1 MTDAAAAPQQPAHSS
16 RRMWL
21 TLFAMCFALFMI
33 MLDNTVVNVALP
45 TIQKDLHPSQ
55 SGLQW
60 IINAYILVFA
70 ALILLGGKLGDRF
83 GRKRMFIVGLVLFTV
98 FSVACALSQT
108 AEQLIVFRAL
118 QGTGA
123 ALMNPLSLS
132 ILVATFPRPKLPQ
145 AIGIWAGVSGLGL
158 AVGPLLGGFLTE
170 HVGWGAVFWINVPIG
185 VIALGFVLFAV
196 LESRDPTVKSLD
208 VVGTILVTLGL
219 FGLTYAL
226 IGTSTHPW
234 GSANTLVPLVLGIA
248 LLVAFVIWESKQE
261 QPMVPLGF
269 FRSRGFTTSIIVATL
284 VGFGMFG
291 SLFVVTLYMQN
302 IRGYDAIGAGIRT
315 LPLTMAVMFVAP
327 IAGKLNARLGP
338 AILMGT
344 GLALSSV
351 AMIGLRFLEVD
362 SSYNSIWPF
371 YLMLGVG
378 IALTLPAASAA
389 AMGAIDP
396 RKAGIGSGVLNASRQ
411 VGGALGIAVLG
422 SVATALTD
430 RSWTDSTAA
439 MGGRVA
445 ESASELQPLV
455 EGAQI
460 QVLGELVRQTVSGAA
475 DMMMA
480 MAAAAWM
487 DGFHASVLAG
497 AIILGA
503 GVVVVIIGFRGVP
516 RPSLGHG
523 ADSSDSA
530 PPIVAEL

>member
-1 MTDAAAAPQQPAHSS
+1 MQSEPTRSPWWSLLPLCAAV
-16 RRMWL
+16 
-21 TLFAMCFALFMI
+21 ALYK
-33 MLDNTVVNVALP
+33 LDSTIVNVALP
-45 TIQKDLHPSQ
+45 TIQKDLHTSQ

-83 GRKRMFIVGLVLFTV
+83 GRKRMFIVGLVLFTG

-108 AEQLIVFRAL
+108 AEQLIIFRAL

-158 AVGPLLGGFLTE
+158 ALGPLLGGFLTE
-170 HVGWGAVFWINVPIG
+170 HVGWSAVFWINVPIG
-185 VIALGFVLFAV
+185 VIALGFVLFV
-196 LESRDPTVKSLD
+196 VVESKDSTVKSLD

-219 FGLTYAL
+219 FGLIYAL
-226 IGTSTHPW
+226 IGTSTQPW
-234 GSANTLVPLVLGIA
+234 MSPNTLVPLIGGIA
-248 LLVAFVIWESKQE
+248 LIVVFVIWESKHDE
-261 QPMVPLGF
+261 PMVPLGF
-269 FRSRGFTTSIIVATL
+269 FKSRGFTTSIIVATL
-284 VGFGMFG
+284 VGFGLYG

-302 IRGYDAIGAGIRT
+302 IRGYDAIGAGLRT
-315 LPLTMAVMFVAP
+315 LPLTMAVMFIAP
-327 IAGKLNARLGP
+327 VAGKLNAKVGP
-338 AILMGT
+338 AVLMGT
-344 GLALSSV
+344 GLALSSI

-362 SSYNSIWPF
+362 SSYNQIWPF
-371 YLMLGVG
+371 YLMLGSG

-396 RKAGIGSGVLNASRQ
+396 RKAGVGSGVLNASRQ

-430 RSWTDSTAA
+430 KAWTEQTDA
-439 MGGRVA
+439 MGGKIAANADKLR
-445 ESASELQPLV
+445 PLV

-460 QVLGELVRQTVSGAA
+460 QVLGQIISEKVSGVA
-475 DMMMA
+475 DVMMA
-480 MAAAAWM
+480 MAASAWM

-497 AIILGA
+497 AIILGS

-516 RPSLGHG
+516 RPSMGHG
-523 ADSSDSA
+523 TDSSDSA
-530 PPIVAEL
+530 PPVVAEL